1 MTDELEDAELQAG
14 EGYTVNEDGTA
25 SIASLEPD
33 ASVILT
39 ATYTVT
45 EADVLAG
52 SVKNEATAT
61 GTSPDPDDPNPP
73 IDPGEKEEPTEDLDT
88 TLSVNKKISNTPA
101 NGEAYVLGET
111 IEYSIT
117 VTNEGNVTY
126 SNIAVKDEDTGFE
139 TTIETLAV
147 GESKDFTTSHEVTEA
162 DIIKGS
168 YTNTV
173 TAKGDPIDD
182 PKDPENPKTPEGED
196 TTTTGDE
203 DDPDGPNPPIEEKDA
218 HITITKVTTSTPEN
232 GKAYAKDEE
241 ITYEITVTN
250 DGNLT
255 ITDITVTDE
264 LTGDEWTIASLA
276 PEATEVF
283 EATYTVTSDDV
294 KNGSVLNEA
303 TAKGTSPDPDEP
315 DVPVE
320 PGKKEDPTYD
330 KPGTGEPRV
339 ILTYITNGG
348 SMANTY
354 TMVTANA
361 EYRLTTA
368 KGATIS
374 LSDTPFRE
382 GHTFMGWFS
391 DEGFTTEITEIKMD
405 TDKTVYALWDDTPV
419 PHNLN
424 GDDHFAYIVGYPD
437 GTVMPEAN
445 IKRSE
450 VATIFFRLLKDDI
463 REEYLTTEND
473 FTDVDDTKW
482 YNTAISTLA
491 NLGIIDGYDDGG
503 FHPENPITRAEFVA
517 MAARFDARDANR
529 QADFSDISGH
539 WATDEISRAAQNG
552 WIDGYSDG
560 TFLPNAKIKRSEAM
574 AIINRVLHRLPAG
587 PEDLLPDMVVWP
599 DNMNE
604 SKWYYLHV
612 QEATNSHECKH
623 RADGSEYWIVL
634 TEVPDWER
642 YER

>member
-1 MTDELEDAELQAG
+1 M
-14 EGYTVNEDGTA
+14 
-25 SIASLEPD
+25 
-33 ASVILT
+33 
-39 ATYTVT
+39 T

-52 SVKNEATAT
+52 EVLNVATATGKSPDPDKPDVPVTPGEDPEPTEDPDGHLTITKVTTSTAAAEDGKYALGEEITYKITVLNDGNLTITDITVTDELTEEEWTIESLAPDASQEFTTKYTVTEADILAGKVLNVATAT

-73 IDPGEKEEPTEDLDT
+73 IDPGEDPEPTEE
-88 TLSVNKKISNTPA
+88 K
-101 NGEAYVLGET
+101 NG
-111 IEYSIT
+111 
-117 VTNEGNVTY
+117 
-126 SNIAVKDEDTGFE
+126 
-139 TTIETLAV
+139 
-147 GESKDFTTSHEVTEA
+147 
-162 DIIKGS
+162 
-168 YTNTV
+168 
-173 TAKGDPIDD
+173 
-182 PKDPENPKTPEGED
+182 
-196 TTTTGDE
+196 
-203 DDPDGPNPPIEEKDA
+203 

-264 LTGDEWTIASLA
+264 LTGNEWTIASLA

-294 KNGSVLNEA
+294 KKGSVLNVA

-517 MAARFDARDANR
+517 MAARFDARDADR

-623 RADGSEYWIVL
+623 RADGSEYWTVL